1 MFTVRM
7 AAPGGPSPVSLVRF
21 GCYAQRLTSTP
32 PPYHS
37 PALFPGRFRPPSFAA
52 FAAESY
58 MSDTRDYRD
67 TVFLPATPFPMRG
80 DLPKK
85 EPLLLERWAKL
96 KLWQTLRENSRGRK
110 KFILHDGPPYA
121 NGNIHI
127 GTALNKILKDVVNR
141 ARQMG
146 GYDADYVPGW
156 DCHGLPIEWKIEEQ
170 YRKAGKDKDAVPIL
184 DFRRECREYA
194 QHWLGVQMKEFSR
207 LGVLGD
213 WEHRYATMDLPSE
226 AAIAGEIG
234 KFLLNGG
241 LYRGLRPVMWSPVE
255 KTALAEAE
263 IEYHDHTSTTVFV
276 RFPVVATNDADLAGA
291 SVVIWTT
298 TPWTMPGNRAI
309 AYGAEIDYAVVRV
322 DSAAE
327 GSLARHGEVIL
338 AALALLPQVCAEA
351 GIATH
356 HVLKLVKGS
365 DLAGMVCAHPL
376 RGQGYDFDVPMLPA
390 EYVTTEQGTGFVHT
404 APGHGEE
411 DFITGRTHGL
421 EVPDTVGPDGT
432 YNPWVPLFAGVH
444 VYKAAD
450 PVCAALQAAGGLL
463 ARGKLLHSY
472 PHSWRSKAPLIFR
485 ATPQWFI
492 RMDGEGQIRAA
503 ALQAIDD
510 TDFVPARGR
519 TRLRSMIEA
528 RPDWCISRQ
537 RAWGVPIPVFVD
549 RMTGE
554 PLRDAAVV
562 DRVVAAFR
570 EEGADAWYASPPS
583 RFLGE
588 GRNPDGYEQVMD
600 IVDVWFESGST
611 HAFVLE
617 ERGMQWPADL
627 YLEGSD
633 QHRGWFHSSLLE
645 SAGTRG
651 VAPFKAV
658 LTHGFTLDEQGRK
671 MSKSLGNTVA
681 PQEVEKQY
689 GADILRL
696 WVMSADATEDQ
707 RIGPEILKQT
717 AESYR
722 RLRNTLRWLLGSLDG
737 FTPAEHLPEAEM
749 PDLERW
755 VLHRLYE
762 LDARIRSAV
771 ETYEWTGVYPAI
783 NAFCAADLSA
793 FYFDIRK
800 DALYCDRP
808 DSIRRRA
815 ARTVLDHVQRCLTT
829 WLAPVLVFTA
839 DEAWMARF
847 GEAACV
853 HLQDFADV
861 PARWRDDELAA
872 KWDTVRDIRRGVTA
886 CLERA
891 RADGTIGASLQAA
904 PVLHLSADHSGLLSG
919 EDWAE
924 LAIVSSLTVVTT
936 PAPEGAFQHPD
947 MPGVAIA
954 FARAGGEKCARCWK
968 VLPEVGH
975 TAAHPTLCLR
985 CADAV
990 DSGLVCKAA

>member
-1 MFTVRM
+1 MT
-7 AAPGGPSPVSLVRF
+7 
-21 GCYAQRLTSTP
+21 
-32 PPYHS
+32 
-37 PALFPGRFRPPSFAA
+37 
-52 FAAESY
+52 
-58 MSDTRDYRD
+58 DTRDYRD
-67 TVFLPATPFPMRG
+67 TVFLPTTGFPMRG

-85 EPLLLERWAKL
+85 EPALLERWAKMH
-96 KLWQTLRENSRGRK
+96 LWQKLRENSRGRE

-121 NGNIHI
+121 NGHIHI

-146 GYDADYVPGW
+146 GYDADYIPGW
-156 DCHGLPIEWKIEEQ
+156 DCHGLPIEWKIEEE
-170 YRKAGKDKDAVPIL
+170 YRKAGRDKDAVPIL
-184 DFRRECREYA
+184 DFRRECRDYA
-194 QHWLGVQMKEFSR
+194 QHWMGVQMKEFSR

-226 AAIAGEIG
+226 AAIAAEIG
-234 KFLLNGG
+234 KFLLNGA

-276 RFPVVATNDADLAGA
+276 RFPVVTAARADLAGA
-291 SVVIWTT
+291 AVAIWTT

-309 AYGAEIDYAVVRV
+309 AYGAEIDYALVRV

-327 GSLARHGEVIL
+327 GSRARHGERIL
-338 AALALLPQVCAEA
+338 VALALLPQVCAET

-356 HVLKLVKGS
+356 HIERVVKGS
-365 DLAGMVCAHPL
+365 DLAGVVCAHPL
-376 RGQGYDFDVPMLPA
+376 RGQGYDFAVPLLPA
-390 EYVTTEQGTGFVHT
+390 DYVTTDQGTGFVHT

-411 DFITGRTHGL
+411 DFVTGRTHGL

-450 PVCAALQAAGGLL
+450 PVCAALDAAGGLL
-463 ARGKLLHSY
+463 GRGKLLHSY

-492 RMDGEGQIRAA
+492 RMDGEGAIRAK
-503 ALQAIDD
+503 ALKAIDD
-510 TDFVPARGR
+510 SDFVPERGR

-537 RAWGVPIPVFVD
+537 RAWGVPIPVFVH
-549 RMTGE
+549 RASGE
-554 PLRDAAVV
+554 PLRDPAVV
-562 DRVVAAFR
+562 DRIVAAFR
-570 EEGADAWYASPPS
+570 EEGADAWYASAAS
-583 RFLGE
+583 RFLGPD
-588 GRNPDGYEQVMD
+588 RNPDDYEQVMD

-617 ERGMQWPADL
+617 HRGMPWPADL

-645 SAGTRG
+645 SVGTRG
-651 VAPFKAV
+651 TAPFKAV

-696 WVMSADATEDQ
+696 WVMNADATEDQ

-717 AESYR
+717 AELYR

-737 FTPAEHLPEAEM
+737 YTQAEHVPEAEM
-749 PDLERW
+749 PELERW
-755 VLHRLYE
+755 VLHRLSE
-762 LDARIRSAV
+762 LDALVRGAV
-771 ETYEWTGVYPAI
+771 TTHEWTGVYPAI
-783 NAFCAADLSA
+783 HTFCSADLSA
-793 FYFDIRK
+793 FYFDVRK

-815 ARTVLDHVQRCLTT
+815 ARTVLDHLHRCLTT

-839 DEAWMARF
+839 DEAWTARF
-847 GEAACV
+847 GEHTCV
-853 HLQDFADV
+853 HLQDFYDV
-861 PARWRDDELAA
+861 PAHWRDEALAD
-872 KWDTVRDIRRGVTA
+872 KWAIVRDIRRGITGT
-886 CLERA
+886 LDRA
-891 RADGTIGASLQAA
+891 RAEGVIGASLQAA
-904 PVLHLSADHSGLLSG
+904 PTLHLSDAAAGLLTA
-919 EDWAE
+919 EEWAE
-924 LAIVSSLTVVTT
+924 LAIVSDLRIAAA
-936 PAPEGAFQHPD
+936 PAPAGAQAPPERAD
-947 MPGVAIA
+947 TAIL
-954 FARAGGEKCARCWK
+954 FAKADGEKCARCWK
-968 VLPEVGH
+968 VLPEVGSV
-975 TAAHPTLCLR
+975 AAHPALCLR

-990 DSGLVCKAA
+990 ESGLVCRAAAE